1 MKTTQEKAVN
11 AYGALNRMAQ
21 KPMNSFTAYKLFKLK
36 KALQDPTDFQIEQEK
51 KMVAELGGTVTETG
65 QVVLDEENKR
75 KFNEQR
81 KELNAMEC
89 EIDRGK
95 TEIYLAEIKDITLA
109 EMEALEDFI
118 EWKEK

>member
-11 AYGALNRMAQ
+11 AFGTLNRMSQ
-21 KPMNSFTAYKLFKLK
+21 KSMNSFTAYKLFKLK
-36 KALQDPTDFQIEQEK
+36 KALQDPVDFQVEQEK

-65 QVVLDEENKR
+65 QVVLDAENMR

-89 EIDRGK
+89 EIDREK
-95 TEIYLAEIKDITLA
+95 TEIYLAEIKDITMA
-109 EMEALEDFI
+109 EIEALEDFI
-118 EWKEK
+118 VWKEK